1 LFRSGIDVTRAAGD
15 NRRMIRFQNLA
26 LRRGAKLLVSD
37 ATLQIAAGEHV
48 GLVGD
53 NGSGKSSL
61 VSLLL
66 GELLPDAGDVFIPAH
81 WRIAHVAQH
90 APHSARA
97 ATEFVIDGD
106 RELRQLEADLE
117 KAEHA
122 HDGHAAG
129 ELHARL
135 ADHDAYTARSRAES
149 LLLGLGFKPGQ
160 LDNPVSSFSGGWKMR
175 LALAQTLMS
184 PSDLMLLDEPT
195 NHLDLDAIV
204 WLEDWLARYP
214 GTLVI
219 ISHDRDFLDSAIN
232 VTLHLDEGRL
242 KRYGGNYSTFEK
254 ERAIQ
259 LAVQQ
264 SAFVKQQARIAH
276 LESFIARFKAKA
288 SKARQAQSRVKALE
302 RMTLVAPAHASSPV
316 QFEFADAGQSPNP
329 MIHMDHVACGYP
341 ATGDDGHPGTGT
353 PTVILR
359 SVSLTLIPGQR
370 IGVLGANGQGKT
382 TLVRTLAGE
391 LAPLGGDLTLGR
403 NLAIGYFAQHEIE
416 RLRPDDTPL
425 GHLTRLAREI
435 NSRAKEGELRAFLGR
450 FDFGGDMAVSKIAPF
465 SGGEKAR
472 LALAMIVFRRP
483 NLLLLDEPTNHL
495 DLEMRESLTMALAQF
510 DGTLI
515 LVSHDRHLLRST
527 ADEFILVADGQVEPF
542 NGDLDDYRQWLEQR
556 TRAAARNPGSSSG
569 SARGAGRDK
578 PAARDAIAAASVA
591 PAQAAAVVPTP
602 ARAGAA
608 PKAGPGRTS
617 GEQRHRGPGGAAQ
630 RKPIEREIAKLE
642 QEIERLTAEKGRV
655 EALLGDAGLYLPA
668 RQAELSTALQRSAE
682 ITERLEAAEADWM
695 ARQDALGQL
704 QQTPS

>member
-1 LFRSGIDVTRAAGD
+1 
-15 NRRMIRFQNLA
+15 
-26 LRRGAKLLVSD
+26 
-37 ATLQIAAGEHV
+37 
-48 GLVGD
+48 
-53 NGSGKSSL
+53 
-61 VSLLL
+61 
-66 GELLPDAGDVFIPAH
+66 
-81 WRIAHVAQH
+81 
-90 APHSARA
+90 
-97 ATEFVIDGD
+97 
-106 RELRQLEADLE
+106 
-117 KAEHA
+117 
-122 HDGHAAG
+122 
-129 ELHARL
+129 
-135 ADHDAYTARSRAES
+135 
-149 LLLGLGFKPGQ
+149 
-160 LDNPVSSFSGGWKMR
+160 MR

-204 WLEDWLARYP
+204 WLEEWLERYP

-232 VTLHLDEGRL
+232 VTLHLDSGTL

-264 SAFVKQQARIAH
+264 SAFVKQQAHIAH

-316 QFEFADAGQSPNP
+316 QFEFYDAGQSPNP

-341 ATGDDGHPGTGT
+341 AGGSDASLRPGPGTGK
-353 PTVILR
+353 PTVILGN
-359 SVSLTLIPGQR
+359 VSLTLIPGQR

-416 RLRPDDTPL
+416 RLRPDDTPI
-425 GHLTRLAREI
+425 GHITRLAREI

-527 ADEFILVADGQVEPF
+527 ADEFILVADGKVEPF

-556 TRAAARNPGSSSG
+556 TRAAARQAAKGT
-569 SARGAGRDK
+569 AQ
-578 PAARDAIAAASVA
+578 PAPKVAMPVAAA
-591 PAQAAAVVPTP
+591 PAEI
-602 ARAGAA
+602 
-608 PKAGPGRTS
+608 PKPRPVKSDEAQPKGG
-617 GEQRHRGPGGAAQ
+617 QRQKSDATGQ

-642 QEIERLTAEKGRV
+642 QEIERLTTEKARLD
-655 EALLGDAGLYLPA
+655 AQLGDPDLYLPPRA
-668 RQAELSTALQRSAE
+668 AELSAALSRSAE
-682 ITERLEAAEADWM
+682 VGARLEAAETDWM
-695 ARQDALGQL
+695 ARQETLARMAQA
-704 QQTPS
+704 

>member
-1 LFRSGIDVTRAAGD
+1 
-15 NRRMIRFQNLA
+15 MIRFQNLA

-37 ATLQIAAGEHV
+37 ATVQIAPGEHV

-90 APHSARA
+90 APHSERG

-117 KAEHA
+117 KAEAA

-129 ELHARL
+129 ELHAKL

-149 LLLGLGFKPGQ
+149 LLLGLGFKPAQ

-204 WLEDWLARYP
+204 WLEEWLARYP

-232 VTLHLDEGRL
+232 VTLHLDGGTL

-264 SAFVKQQARIAH
+264 SAFIKQQAHIAH

-316 QFEFADAGQSPNP
+316 QFEFYDAGQSPNP

-341 ATGDDGHPGTGT
+341 AGGSDASLRPGPGTGR
-353 PTVILR
+353 PTVILG

-391 LAPLGGDLTLGR
+391 LAPLGGELTLGR

-416 RLRPDDTPL
+416 RLRPDDTPI
-425 GHLTRLAREI
+425 GHITRLAREI
-435 NSRAKEGELRAFLGR
+435 NSRAK
-450 FDFGGDMAVSKIAPF
+450 
-465 SGGEKAR
+465 
-472 LALAMIVFRRP
+472 
-483 NLLLLDEPTNHL
+483 
-495 DLEMRESLTMALAQF
+495 
-510 DGTLI
+510 
-515 LVSHDRHLLRST
+515 
-527 ADEFILVADGQVEPF
+527 
-542 NGDLDDYRQWLEQR
+542 
-556 TRAAARNPGSSSG
+556 PGLWYP
-569 SARGAGRDK
+569 
-578 PAARDAIAAASVA
+578 PAANTR
-591 PAQAAAVVPTP
+591 
-602 ARAGAA
+602 
-608 PKAGPGRTS
+608 
-617 GEQRHRGPGGAAQ
+617 
-630 RKPIEREIAKLE
+630 AKLE
-642 QEIERLTAEKGRV
+642 QVYGYVYTFLAGARKLAGFTPITKRSKVVKGETVVTHSPHSSRF
-655 EALLGDAGLYLPA
+655 LLMFVA
-668 RQAELSTALQRSAE
+668 
-682 ITERLEAAEADWM
+682 I
-695 ARQDALGQL
+695 
-704 QQTPS
+704 

>member
-1 LFRSGIDVTRAAGD
+1 
-15 NRRMIRFQNLA
+15 M
-26 LRRGAKLLVSD
+26 
-37 ATLQIAAGEHV
+37 
-48 GLVGD
+48 
-53 NGSGKSSL
+53 
-61 VSLLL
+61 
-66 GELLPDAGDVFIPAH
+66 
-81 WRIAHVAQH
+81 AQH
-90 APHSARA
+90 APHSERG

-117 KAEHA
+117 KAEAA

-129 ELHARL
+129 ELHAKL

-149 LLLGLGFKPGQ
+149 LLLGLGFKPAQ

-204 WLEDWLARYP
+204 WLEEWLARYP

-219 ISHDRDFLDSAIN
+219 ISHDRDFLDSAIG
-232 VTLHLDEGRL
+232 VTLHLDEGKL

-264 SAFVKQQARIAH
+264 SAFVKQQAHIAH

-341 ATGDDGHPGTGT
+341 AGGSDASPRPGTGK
-353 PTVILR
+353 PTVILG

-416 RLRPDDTPL
+416 RLRPDDTPI
-425 GHLTRLAREI
+425 GHITRLAREI

-450 FDFGGDMAVSKIAPF
+450 FDFSGDMAVSKIAPF

-527 ADEFILVADGQVEPF
+527 ADEFILVADGKVEPF

-556 TRAAARNPGSSSG
+556 TRAAARQ
-569 SARGAGRDK
+569 
-578 PAARDAIAAASVA
+578 AAKAQPQAQTVKAADA
-591 PAQAAAVVPTP
+591 PAQPAAAKVTASKAEAAKAHDGKP
-602 ARAGAA
+602 AG
-608 PKAGPGRTS
+608 G
-617 GEQRHRGPGGAAQ
+617 QRQKQDGGGQ

-642 QEIERLTAEKGRV
+642 QEIERLTAEKGRL
-655 EALLGDAGLYLPA
+655 ETLLGDPDLYLPP
-668 RQAELSTALQRSAE
+668 RQAELAAALARSGDIA
-682 ITERLEAAEADWM
+682 TRLEAAEADWM
-695 ARQDALGQL
+695 ARQEMLAGLAQL
-704 QQTPS
+704 

>member
-1 LFRSGIDVTRAAGD
+1 
-15 NRRMIRFQNLA
+15 MIRFQNLA

-37 ATLQIAAGEHV
+37 ATVQIAPGEHV

-90 APHSARA
+90 APHSERG

-106 RELRQLEADLE
+106 RELRQFEADLE
-117 KAEHA
+117 KAEAA

-129 ELHARL
+129 ELHAKL

-149 LLLGLGFKPGQ
+149 LLLGLGFKPAQ

-204 WLEDWLARYP
+204 WLEEWLARYP

-219 ISHDRDFLDSAIN
+219 ISHDRDFLDSAIG
-232 VTLHLDEGRL
+232 VTLHLDEGKL

-264 SAFVKQQARIAH
+264 SAFVKQQAHIAH

-316 QFEFADAGQSPNP
+316 QFEFYDAGQSPNP

-341 ATGDDGHPGTGT
+341 AGGSDASPRSGTGK
-353 PTVILR
+353 PTVILG
-359 SVSLTLIPGQR
+359 SVNLTLIPGQR

-416 RLRPDDTPL
+416 RLRPDDTPI
-425 GHLTRLAREI
+425 GHITRLAREI

-450 FDFGGDMAVSKIAPF
+450 FDFSGDMAVSKIAPF

-527 ADEFILVADGQVEPF
+527 ADEFILVADGKVEPF

-556 TRAAARNPGSSSG
+556 TRAAARQAAKAQPLAQVVKAADKRLQPAATSVTASKAEA
-569 SARGAGRDK
+569 ARPQDGK
-578 PAARDAIAAASVA
+578 PA
-591 PAQAAAVVPTP
+591 
-602 ARAGAA
+602 G
-608 PKAGPGRTS
+608 G
-617 GEQRHRGPGGAAQ
+617 QRQKQDGGGH

-642 QEIERLTAEKGRV
+642 QEIERLTTEKARL
-655 EALLGDAGLYLPA
+655 ETLLGDPDLYLPP
-668 RQAELSTALQRSAE
+668 RQAELAAALARSGD
-682 ITERLEAAEADWM
+682 IGTRLEAAEADWM
-695 ARQDALGQL
+695 ARQEMLAGLAQL
-704 QQTPS
+704 

>member
-1 LFRSGIDVTRAAGD
+1 
-15 NRRMIRFQNLA
+15 MIRFQNLA

-37 ATLQIAAGEHV
+37 ATVQIAPGEHV

-81 WRIAHVAQH
+81 WRVAHVAQH
-90 APHSARA
+90 APHSERG

-106 RELRQLEADLE
+106 RELRLLEADLE
-117 KAEHA
+117 KAEAA

-129 ELHARL
+129 ELHAKL

-149 LLLGLGFKPGQ
+149 LLLGLGFKPAQ

-204 WLEDWLARYP
+204 WLEEWLARYP

-219 ISHDRDFLDSAIN
+219 ISHDRDFLDSAIG
-232 VTLHLDEGRL
+232 VTLHLDEGKL

-264 SAFVKQQARIAH
+264 SAFVKQQAHIAH

-341 ATGDDGHPGTGT
+341 AGGSDASPRPGTGK
-353 PTVILR
+353 PTVILGN
-359 SVSLTLIPGQR
+359 VSLTLIPGQR

-416 RLRPDDTPL
+416 RLRPDDTPI
-425 GHLTRLAREI
+425 GHITRLAREI

-450 FDFGGDMAVSKIAPF
+450 FDFSGDMAVSKIAPF

-527 ADEFILVADGQVEPF
+527 ADEFILVADGKVEPF

-556 TRAAARNPGSSSG
+556 TRAAARQ
-569 SARGAGRDK
+569 
-578 PAARDAIAAASVA
+578 AAKAQPQAQTVKAADA
-591 PAQAAAVVPTP
+591 PAQPAATKVTASKAETAKAHDGKP
-602 ARAGAA
+602 AG
-608 PKAGPGRTS
+608 G
-617 GEQRHRGPGGAAQ
+617 HRQKQDGGGQ

-642 QEIERLTAEKGRV
+642 QEIERLTAEKGRL
-655 EALLGDAGLYLPA
+655 ETLLGDPDLYLPP
-668 RQAELSTALQRSAE
+668 RQAERAAALARSGD
-682 ITERLEAAEADWM
+682 IGTRLEAAEADWM
-695 ARQDALGQL
+695 ARQEMLAGLAQL
-704 QQTPS
+704 

>member
-1 LFRSGIDVTRAAGD
+1 
-15 NRRMIRFQNLA
+15 MIRFQNLA

-37 ATLQIAAGEHV
+37 ATVQIAPGEHV

-81 WRIAHVAQH
+81 WRVAHVAQH
-90 APHSARA
+90 APHSERG

-106 RELRQLEADLE
+106 RELRLLEADLE
-117 KAEHA
+117 KAEAA

-129 ELHARL
+129 ELHAKL

-149 LLLGLGFKPGQ
+149 LLLGLGFKPAQ

-204 WLEDWLARYP
+204 WLEEWLARYP

-219 ISHDRDFLDSAIN
+219 ISHDRDFLDSAIG
-232 VTLHLDEGRL
+232 VTLHLDEGKL

-264 SAFVKQQARIAH
+264 SAFVKQQAHIAH

-341 ATGDDGHPGTGT
+341 AGGSDASPRPGTGK
-353 PTVILR
+353 PTVILGN
-359 SVSLTLIPGQR
+359 VSLTLIPGQR

-416 RLRPDDTPL
+416 RLRPDDTPI
-425 GHLTRLAREI
+425 GHITRLARDI

-450 FDFGGDMAVSKIAPF
+450 FDFSGDMAVSKIAPF

-527 ADEFILVADGQVEPF
+527 ADEFILVADGKVEPF

-556 TRAAARNPGSSSG
+556 TRAAARQ
-569 SARGAGRDK
+569 
-578 PAARDAIAAASVA
+578 AAKAQPQAQTVKAADA
-591 PAQAAAVVPTP
+591 PAQPAATKVTASKAETAKAHDGKP
-602 ARAGAA
+602 AG
-608 PKAGPGRTS
+608 G
-617 GEQRHRGPGGAAQ
+617 HRQKQDGGGQ

-642 QEIERLTAEKGRV
+642 QEIERLTAEKGRL
-655 EALLGDAGLYLPA
+655 ETLLGDPDLYLPP
-668 RQAELSTALQRSAE
+668 RQAELAAALARSGDIA
-682 ITERLEAAEADWM
+682 TRLEAAEADWM
-695 ARQDALGQL
+695 ARQEMLAGLAQL
-704 QQTPS
+704 

>member
-1 LFRSGIDVTRAAGD
+1 
-15 NRRMIRFQNLA
+15 MIRFQNLA

-37 ATLQIAAGEHV
+37 ATVQIAPGEHV

-81 WRIAHVAQH
+81 WRVAHVAQH
-90 APHSARA
+90 APHSERG

-117 KAEHA
+117 KAEAA

-129 ELHARL
+129 ELHAKL

-149 LLLGLGFKPGQ
+149 LLLGLGFKPAQ

-204 WLEDWLARYP
+204 WLEEWLARYP

-219 ISHDRDFLDSAIN
+219 ISHDRDFLDSAIG
-232 VTLHLDEGRL
+232 VTLHLDEGKL

-264 SAFVKQQARIAH
+264 SAFVKQQAHIAH

-341 ATGDDGHPGTGT
+341 AGGSDASPRPGTGK
-353 PTVILR
+353 PTVILG

-416 RLRPDDTPL
+416 RLRPDDTPI
-425 GHLTRLAREI
+425 GHITRLAREI

-450 FDFGGDMAVSKIAPF
+450 FDFSGDMAVSKIAPF

-527 ADEFILVADGQVEPF
+527 ADEFILVADGKVEPF

-556 TRAAARNPGSSSG
+556 TRAAARQ
-569 SARGAGRDK
+569 
-578 PAARDAIAAASVA
+578 AAKAQPQAQTVKAADA
-591 PAQAAAVVPTP
+591 PAQPAAAKVTASKAEAAKAHDGKP
-602 ARAGAA
+602 AG
-608 PKAGPGRTS
+608 G
-617 GEQRHRGPGGAAQ
+617 QRQKQDGGGQ

-642 QEIERLTAEKGRV
+642 QEIERLTAEKGRL
-655 EALLGDAGLYLPA
+655 ETLLGDPDLYLPP
-668 RQAELSTALQRSAE
+668 RQAELAAALARSGDIA
-682 ITERLEAAEADWM
+682 TRLEAAEADWM
-695 ARQDALGQL
+695 ARQEMLAGLAQL
-704 QQTPS
+704 

>member
-1 LFRSGIDVTRAAGD
+1 MLSRSSVDVTRAAGD
-15 NRRMIRFQNLA
+15 NRGMIRFQNLA

-37 ATLQIAAGEHV
+37 ATVQIAPGEHV

-61 VSLLL
+61 VALLL
-66 GELLPDAGDVFIPAH
+66 GELLPDAGDVFIPSQ

-90 APHSARA
+90 APHSERA

-117 KAEHA
+117 KAEEA

-219 ISHDRDFLDSAIN
+219 ISHDRDFLDSAIG
-232 VTLHLDEGRL
+232 VTLHLDEGKL

-264 SAFVKQQARIAH
+264 SAFVKQQAHIAH

-341 ATGDDGHPGTGT
+341 AGGSDGRPGTGK
-353 PTVILR
+353 PTIILD

-416 RLRPDDTPL
+416 RLRPDDTPI
-425 GHLTRLAREI
+425 GHITRLARDI

-450 FDFGGDMAVSKIAPF
+450 FDFSGDMAVSKIAPF

-527 ADEFILVADGQVEPF
+527 ADEFILVADGKVDPF

-556 TRAAARNPGSSSG
+556 TRAAARSQASG
-569 SARGAGRDK
+569 GGATSGAARSATRGAATA
-578 PAARDAIAAASVA
+578 PVA
-591 PAQAAAVVPTP
+591 PAPAASAAAPAAARTP
-602 ARAGAA
+602 ARGPDADTSPSGQRQKAAG
-608 PKAGPGRTS
+608 GM
-617 GEQRHRGPGGAAQ
+617 Q
-630 RKPIEREIAKLE
+630 RKPIEREIVRLE
-642 QEIERLTAEKGRV
+642 QEIERLTAEKARLDA
-655 EALLGDAGLYLPA
+655 ALADASIYLPP
-668 RQAELSTALQRSAE
+668 RQADLATALQRSAE
-682 ITERLEAAEADWM
+682 VGQGLEAAETDWM
-695 ARQDALGQL
+695 TRQEALAQLGQA
-704 QQTPS
+704 

>member
-1 LFRSGIDVTRAAGD
+1 VSSDIDVTCEPGD
-15 NRRMIRFQNLA
+15 NRGMIRLQNLA

-37 ATLQIAAGEHV
+37 VTVQIAPGEHV

-66 GELLPDAGDVFIPAH
+66 GELLPDSGDVFIPAQ

-90 APHSARA
+90 APHTPRE

-106 RELRQLEADLE
+106 RELRRLETELAR
-117 KAEHA
+117 AEEA

-129 ELHARL
+129 ELHALL

-149 LLLGLGFKPGQ
+149 LLLGLGFKPDQ

-232 VTLHLDEGRL
+232 VTLHLDAGKL
-242 KRYGGNYSTFEK
+242 KRYGGNYSTFER

-264 SAFVKQQARIAH
+264 SAFTKQQAHIAH

-341 ATGDDGHPGTGT
+341 APDDGGKPKI
-353 PTVILR
+353 IL
-359 SVSLTLIPGQR
+359 SNVSLTLIPGQR

-391 LAPLGGDLTLGR
+391 LKALGGELILGR

-425 GHLTRLAREI
+425 GHLIRLARDI
-435 NSRAKEGELRAFLGR
+435 GSRAKEGELRAFLGR
-450 FDFGGDMAVSKIAPF
+450 FDFSGDMAVSKIAPF

-472 LALAMIVFRRP
+472 LALAMIVFRKP

-527 ADEFILVADGQVEPF
+527 ADEFLLVADGKVDSF

-556 TRAAARNPGSSSG
+556 TRAARQAGAGGAKNAAATKASASPVEPAPAAPAVGTDIPSGAAREAGKPGPTKPTESRQAARASQGAAATTGRQKGGSSPS
-569 SARGAGRDK
+569 
-578 PAARDAIAAASVA
+578 
-591 PAQAAAVVPTP
+591 
-602 ARAGAA
+602 
-608 PKAGPGRTS
+608 
-617 GEQRHRGPGGAAQ
+617 Q
-630 RKPIEREIAKLE
+630 RKPIEREITRLE
-642 QEIERLTAEKGRV
+642 QEIERLTAEKS
-655 EALLGDAGLYLPA
+655 ALETVLGDAGLYLPA
-668 RQAELSTALQRSAE
+668 RQAELSTTLERSAQVGK
-682 ITERLEAAEADWM
+682 RLEAAEADWVS
-695 ARQDALGQL
+695 RQEALAQFE
-704 QQTPS
+704 

>member
-1 LFRSGIDVTRAAGD
+1 
-15 NRRMIRFQNLA
+15 MIRFQNLA

-37 ATLQIAAGEHV
+37 ATVQIAPGEHV

-81 WRIAHVAQH
+81 WRVAHVAQH
-90 APHSARA
+90 APHSERG

-117 KAEHA
+117 KAEAA

-129 ELHARL
+129 ELHAKL

-149 LLLGLGFKPGQ
+149 LLLGLGFKPAQ

-204 WLEDWLARYP
+204 WLEEWLARYP

-219 ISHDRDFLDSAIN
+219 ISHDRDFLDSAIG
-232 VTLHLDEGRL
+232 VTLHLDEGKL

-264 SAFVKQQARIAH
+264 SAFVKQQAHIAH

-341 ATGDDGHPGTGT
+341 AGGSDASPRPGTGK
-353 PTVILR
+353 PTVILG

-416 RLRPDDTPL
+416 RLRPDDTPI
-425 GHLTRLAREI
+425 GHITRLAREI

-450 FDFGGDMAVSKIAPF
+450 FDFSGDMAVSKIAPF

-527 ADEFILVADGQVEPF
+527 ADEFILVADGKVEPF

-556 TRAAARNPGSSSG
+556 TRAAARQ
-569 SARGAGRDK
+569 
-578 PAARDAIAAASVA
+578 AAKAQPQAQTVKAADA
-591 PAQAAAVVPTP
+591 PAQPAAAKVTASKAEAAKAHDGKP
-602 ARAGAA
+602 AG
-608 PKAGPGRTS
+608 G
-617 GEQRHRGPGGAAQ
+617 QRQKQDGGGQ

-642 QEIERLTAEKGRV
+642 QEIERLTAEKGRL
-655 EALLGDAGLYLPA
+655 ETLLGDPDLYLPP
-668 RQAELSTALQRSAE
+668 RQAELAAALARSGD
-682 ITERLEAAEADWM
+682 IGTRLEAAEADWM
-695 ARQDALGQL
+695 ARQEMLAGLAQL
-704 QQTPS
+704 

>member
-1 LFRSGIDVTRAAGD
+1 
-15 NRRMIRFQNLA
+15 MIRFQNLA

-37 ATLQIAAGEHV
+37 ATVQIAPGEHV

-90 APHSARA
+90 APHSERG

-117 KAEHA
+117 KAEAA

-129 ELHARL
+129 ELHAKL

-149 LLLGLGFKPGQ
+149 LLLGLGFKPAQ

-204 WLEDWLARYP
+204 WLEEWLARYP

-219 ISHDRDFLDSAIN
+219 ISHDRDFLDSAIG
-232 VTLHLDEGRL
+232 VTLHLDEGKL

-264 SAFVKQQARIAH
+264 SAFIKQQAHIAH

-341 ATGDDGHPGTGT
+341 AGGSDVSLRPGPGTGT
-353 PTVILR
+353 GKPTVILG

-416 RLRPDDTPL
+416 RLRPDDTPI
-425 GHLTRLAREI
+425 GHITRLAREI

-450 FDFGGDMAVSKIAPF
+450 FDFSGDMAVSKIAPF

-527 ADEFILVADGQVEPF
+527 ADEFILVADGKVEPF

-556 TRAAARNPGSSSG
+556 TRAAARQAAKAQPQAQG
-569 SARGAGRDK
+569 ARV
-578 PAARDAIAAASVA
+578 PAAPAEAATPKVAASKA
-591 PAQAAAVVPTP
+591 EAAKPHD
-602 ARAGAA
+602 
-608 PKAGPGRTS
+608 GRST
-617 GEQRHRGPGGAAQ
+617 GGQ

-642 QEIERLTAEKGRV
+642 QEIERLTAEKARL
-655 EALLGDAGLYLPA
+655 EALLGDPDLYLPP
-668 RQAELSTALQRSAE
+668 RQAELAAALARSGD
-682 ITERLEAAEADWM
+682 IGKRLDMAEADWM
-695 ARQDALGQL
+695 ARQETLARMAAL
-704 QQTPS
+704 

>member
-1 LFRSGIDVTRAAGD
+1 MTTNASGFIPRPTARKAD
-15 NRRMIRFQNLA
+15 
-26 LRRGAKLLVSD
+26 SY
-37 ATLQIAAGEHV
+37 
-48 GLVGD
+48 
-53 NGSGKSSL
+53 SL
-61 VSLLL
+61 V
-66 GELLPDAGDVFIPAH
+66 A
-81 WRIAHVAQH
+81 
-90 APHSARA
+90 
-97 ATEFVIDGD
+97 
-106 RELRQLEADLE
+106 
-117 KAEHA
+117 
-122 HDGHAAG
+122 
-129 ELHARL
+129 
-135 ADHDAYTARSRAES
+135 
-149 LLLGLGFKPGQ
+149 
-160 LDNPVSSFSGGWKMR
+160 
-175 LALAQTLMS
+175 TLMS

-204 WLEDWLARYP
+204 WLEEWLARYP

-219 ISHDRDFLDSAIN
+219 ISHDRDFLDSAIG
-232 VTLHLDEGRL
+232 VTLHLDEGKL

-264 SAFVKQQARIAH
+264 SAFVKQQAHIAH

-341 ATGDDGHPGTGT
+341 AGGSDASPRPGTGK
-353 PTVILR
+353 PTVILG

-416 RLRPDDTPL
+416 RLRPDDTPI
-425 GHLTRLAREI
+425 GHITRLAREI

-450 FDFGGDMAVSKIAPF
+450 FDFSGDMAVSKIAPF

-527 ADEFILVADGQVEPF
+527 ADEFILVADGKVEPF

-556 TRAAARNPGSSSG
+556 TRAAARQ
-569 SARGAGRDK
+569 
-578 PAARDAIAAASVA
+578 AAKAQPQAQTVKAADA
-591 PAQAAAVVPTP
+591 PAQPAAAKVTASKAETAKVHDGKP
-602 ARAGAA
+602 AG
-608 PKAGPGRTS
+608 G
-617 GEQRHRGPGGAAQ
+617 QRQKQDGGGQ

-642 QEIERLTAEKGRV
+642 QEIERLTAEKGRL
-655 EALLGDAGLYLPA
+655 ETLLGDPDLYLPP
-668 RQAELSTALQRSAE
+668 RQAELAAALARSGDIA
-682 ITERLEAAEADWM
+682 TRLEAAEADWM
-695 ARQDALGQL
+695 ARQEMLAGLAQL
-704 QQTPS
+704 

>member
-1 LFRSGIDVTRAAGD
+1 
-15 NRRMIRFQNLA
+15 MIRFQNLA

-37 ATLQIAAGEHV
+37 ATVQIAPGEHV

-81 WRIAHVAQH
+81 WRVAHVAQH
-90 APHSARA
+90 APHSERG

-117 KAEHA
+117 KAEAA

-129 ELHARL
+129 ELHAKL

-149 LLLGLGFKPGQ
+149 LLLGLGFKPAQ

-204 WLEDWLARYP
+204 WLEEWLARYP

-219 ISHDRDFLDSAIN
+219 ISHDRDFLDSAIG
-232 VTLHLDEGRL
+232 VTLHLDEGKL

-264 SAFVKQQARIAH
+264 SAFVKQQAHIAH

-316 QFEFADAGQSPNP
+316 QFEFYDAGQSPNP

-341 ATGDDGHPGTGT
+341 AGGSDASPRPGTGT
-353 PTVILR
+353 GKPTVILG
-359 SVSLTLIPGQR
+359 SVNLTLIPGQR

-416 RLRPDDTPL
+416 RLRPDDTPI
-425 GHLTRLAREI
+425 GHITRLAREI

-450 FDFGGDMAVSKIAPF
+450 FDFSGDMAVSKIAPF

-527 ADEFILVADGQVEPF
+527 ADEFILVADGKVEPF

-556 TRAAARNPGSSSG
+556 TRAAARQ
-569 SARGAGRDK
+569 
-578 PAARDAIAAASVA
+578 AAKAQPQAQTVKAADA
-591 PAQAAAVVPTP
+591 PAQPAAAKVTASKAEAARPQDGKP
-602 ARAGAA
+602 AG
-608 PKAGPGRTS
+608 G
-617 GEQRHRGPGGAAQ
+617 QRQKQDGGGQ

-642 QEIERLTAEKGRV
+642 QEIERLTTEKGRL
-655 EALLGDAGLYLPA
+655 ETLLGDPDLYLPP
-668 RQAELSTALQRSAE
+668 RQAELAAALARSGD
-682 ITERLEAAEADWM
+682 IGTRLEAAEADWM
-695 ARQDALGQL
+695 ARQEMLAGLAQL
-704 QQTPS
+704 

>member
-1 LFRSGIDVTRAAGD
+1 
-15 NRRMIRFQNLA
+15 M
-26 LRRGAKLLVSD
+26 
-37 ATLQIAAGEHV
+37 
-48 GLVGD
+48 
-53 NGSGKSSL
+53 
-61 VSLLL
+61 
-66 GELLPDAGDVFIPAH
+66 LPDAGDVFIPAH
-81 WRIAHVAQH
+81 WRVAHVAQH
-90 APHSARA
+90 APHSERG

-117 KAEHA
+117 KAEAA

-129 ELHARL
+129 ELHAKL

-149 LLLGLGFKPGQ
+149 LLLGLGFKPAQ

-204 WLEDWLARYP
+204 WLEEWLARYP

-219 ISHDRDFLDSAIN
+219 ISHDRDFLDSAIG
-232 VTLHLDEGRL
+232 VTLHLDEGKL

-264 SAFVKQQARIAH
+264 SAFVKQQAHIAH

-341 ATGDDGHPGTGT
+341 AGGSDASPRPGTGK
-353 PTVILR
+353 PTVILG

-416 RLRPDDTPL
+416 RLRPDDTPI
-425 GHLTRLAREI
+425 GHITRLAREI

-450 FDFGGDMAVSKIAPF
+450 FDFSGDMAVSKIAPF

-527 ADEFILVADGQVEPF
+527 ADEFILVADGKVEPF

-556 TRAAARNPGSSSG
+556 TRAAARQ
-569 SARGAGRDK
+569 
-578 PAARDAIAAASVA
+578 AAKAQPQAQTVKAADA
-591 PAQAAAVVPTP
+591 PAQPAAAKVTASKAEAAKAHDGKP
-602 ARAGAA
+602 AG
-608 PKAGPGRTS
+608 G
-617 GEQRHRGPGGAAQ
+617 QRQKQDGGGQ

-642 QEIERLTAEKGRV
+642 QEIERLTAEKGRL
-655 EALLGDAGLYLPA
+655 ETLLGDPDLYLPP
-668 RQAELSTALQRSAE
+668 RQAELAAALARSGDIA
-682 ITERLEAAEADWM
+682 TRLEAAEADWM
-695 ARQDALGQL
+695 ARQEMLAGLAQL
-704 QQTPS
+704 

>member
-1 LFRSGIDVTRAAGD
+1 
-15 NRRMIRFQNLA
+15 MIRFQNLA

-37 ATLQIAAGEHV
+37 ATVQIAPGEHV

-90 APHSARA
+90 APHSERG

-117 KAEHA
+117 KAEAA

-129 ELHARL
+129 ELHAKL

-149 LLLGLGFKPGQ
+149 LLLGLGFKPAQ

-204 WLEDWLARYP
+204 WLEEWLARYP

-232 VTLHLDEGRL
+232 VTLHLDGGTL

-264 SAFVKQQARIAH
+264 SAFIKQQAHIAH

-316 QFEFADAGQSPNP
+316 QFEFYDAGQSPNP

-341 ATGDDGHPGTGT
+341 AGGSDASLRPGPGTGR
-353 PTVILR
+353 PTVILG

-391 LAPLGGDLTLGR
+391 LAPLGGELTLGR

-416 RLRPDDTPL
+416 RLRPDDTPI
-425 GHLTRLAREI
+425 GHITRLAREI

-527 ADEFILVADGQVEPF
+527 ADEFILVADGKVEPF

-556 TRAAARNPGSSSG
+556 TRAAARQAAKAQPQ
-569 SARGAGRDK
+569 AQGASV
-578 PAARDAIAAASVA
+578 PAAPPEA
-591 PAQAAAVVPTP
+591 AAAV
-602 ARAGAA
+602 
-608 PKAGPGRTS
+608 PKAAAAKATAAKTHDGRST
-617 GEQRHRGPGGAAQ
+617 GGQ

-642 QEIERLTAEKGRV
+642 QEIERLTTEKARLD
-655 EALLGDAGLYLPA
+655 ALLGDPDLYLPP
-668 RQAELSTALQRSAE
+668 RQAELAAALARSGD
-682 ITERLEAAEADWM
+682 IGKRLDLAEADWM
-695 ARQDALGQL
+695 ARQETLARMAAL
-704 QQTPS
+704 

>member
-1 LFRSGIDVTRAAGD
+1 
-15 NRRMIRFQNLA
+15 MIRFQNLA

-37 ATLQIAAGEHV
+37 ATVQIAPGEHV

-81 WRIAHVAQH
+81 WRVAHVAQH
-90 APHSARA
+90 APHSERG

-117 KAEHA
+117 KAEAA

-129 ELHARL
+129 ELHAKL

-149 LLLGLGFKPGQ
+149 LLLGLGFKPAQ

-184 PSDLMLLDEPT
+184 PSDVMLLDEPT
-195 NHLDLDAIV
+195 HHLDLDAIV
-204 WLEDWLARYP
+204 WLEEWLARYP

-219 ISHDRDFLDSAIN
+219 ISHDRDFLDSAIG
-232 VTLHLDEGRL
+232 VTLHLDEGKL

-264 SAFVKQQARIAH
+264 SAFVKQQAHIAH

-341 ATGDDGHPGTGT
+341 AGGSDASPRPGTGK
-353 PTVILR
+353 PTVILG

-416 RLRPDDTPL
+416 RLRPDDTPI
-425 GHLTRLAREI
+425 GHITRLAREI

-450 FDFGGDMAVSKIAPF
+450 FDFSGDMAVSKIAPF

-527 ADEFILVADGQVEPF
+527 ADEFILVADGKVEPF

-556 TRAAARNPGSSSG
+556 TRAAARQ
-569 SARGAGRDK
+569 
-578 PAARDAIAAASVA
+578 AAKAQPQAQTVKAADA
-591 PAQAAAVVPTP
+591 PAQPAAAKVTASKAEAAKAHDGKP
-602 ARAGAA
+602 AG
-608 PKAGPGRTS
+608 G
-617 GEQRHRGPGGAAQ
+617 QRQKQDGGGQ

-642 QEIERLTAEKGRV
+642 QEIERLTAEKGRL
-655 EALLGDAGLYLPA
+655 ETLLGDPDLYLPP
-668 RQAELSTALQRSAE
+668 RQAELAAALARSGDIA
-682 ITERLEAAEADWM
+682 TRLEAAEADWM
-695 ARQDALGQL
+695 ARQEMLAGLAQL
-704 QQTPS
+704 

>member
-1 LFRSGIDVTRAAGD
+1 
-15 NRRMIRFQNLA
+15 MIRFQNLA

-37 ATLQIAAGEHV
+37 ATVQIAPGEHV

-90 APHSARA
+90 APHSERG

-117 KAEHA
+117 KAEAA

-129 ELHARL
+129 ELHAKL

-149 LLLGLGFKPGQ
+149 LLLGLGFKPAQ

-204 WLEDWLARYP
+204 WLEEWLARYP

-232 VTLHLDEGRL
+232 VTLHLDGGTL

-264 SAFVKQQARIAH
+264 SAFIKQQAHIAH

-316 QFEFADAGQSPNP
+316 QFEFYDAGQSPNP

-341 ATGDDGHPGTGT
+341 AGGSDASLRPGPGTGR
-353 PTVILR
+353 PTVILG

-391 LAPLGGDLTLGR
+391 LAPLGGELTLGR

-416 RLRPDDTPL
+416 RLRPDDTPI
-425 GHLTRLAREI
+425 GHITRLAREI

-527 ADEFILVADGQVEPF
+527 ADEFILVADGKVEPF

-556 TRAAARNPGSSSG
+556 TRAAARQAAKAQPQ
-569 SARGAGRDK
+569 AQGASV
-578 PAARDAIAAASVA
+578 PAAPPEAAA
-591 PAQAAAVVPTP
+591 
-602 ARAGAA
+602 AA
-608 PKAGPGRTS
+608 PKAAAAKATAAKTHDGRST
-617 GEQRHRGPGGAAQ
+617 GGQ

-642 QEIERLTAEKGRV
+642 QEIERLTTEKARLD
-655 EALLGDAGLYLPA
+655 ALLGDPDLYLPP
-668 RQAELSTALQRSAE
+668 RQAELAAALARSGD
-682 ITERLEAAEADWM
+682 IGKRLDLAEADWM
-695 ARQDALGQL
+695 ARQETLARMAAL
-704 QQTPS
+704 

>member
-1 LFRSGIDVTRAAGD
+1 
-15 NRRMIRFQNLA
+15 MIRFQNLA

-37 ATLQIAAGEHV
+37 ATVQIAPGEHV

-90 APHSARA
+90 APHSERG

-117 KAEHA
+117 KAEAA

-129 ELHARL
+129 ELHAKL

-149 LLLGLGFKPGQ
+149 LLLGLGFKPAQ

-204 WLEDWLARYP
+204 WLEEWLARYP

-232 VTLHLDEGRL
+232 VTLHLDGGTL

-264 SAFVKQQARIAH
+264 SAFIKQQAHIAH

-316 QFEFADAGQSPNP
+316 QFEFYDAGQSPNP

-341 ATGDDGHPGTGT
+341 AGGSDASLRPGPGTGR
-353 PTVILR
+353 PTVILG

-391 LAPLGGDLTLGR
+391 LAPLGGELTLGR

-416 RLRPDDTPL
+416 RLRPDDTPI
-425 GHLTRLAREI
+425 GHITRLAREI

-527 ADEFILVADGQVEPF
+527 ADEFILVADGKVEPF

-556 TRAAARNPGSSSG
+556 TRAAARQAAKAQPQ
-569 SARGAGRDK
+569 AQGASV
-578 PAARDAIAAASVA
+578 PAAPPEAAA
-591 PAQAAAVVPTP
+591 AA
-602 ARAGAA
+602 AA
-608 PKAGPGRTS
+608 PKAAAAKATAAKTHDGRST
-617 GEQRHRGPGGAAQ
+617 GGQ

-642 QEIERLTAEKGRV
+642 QEIERLTTEKARLD
-655 EALLGDAGLYLPA
+655 ALLGDPDLYLPP
-668 RQAELSTALQRSAE
+668 RQAELAAALARSGD
-682 ITERLEAAEADWM
+682 IGKRLDLAEADWM
-695 ARQDALGQL
+695 ARQETLARMAAL
-704 QQTPS
+704 

>member
-1 LFRSGIDVTRAAGD
+1 
-15 NRRMIRFQNLA
+15 MIRFQNLA

-37 ATLQIAAGEHV
+37 ATVQIAPGEHV

-66 GELLPDAGDVFIPAH
+66 GELLPDAGDVFIPAQ

-90 APHSARA
+90 APHSERG

-106 RELRQLEADLE
+106 RDLRRLEADLD
-117 KAEHA
+117 KAESA

-129 ELHARL
+129 ELHAKL

-149 LLLGLGFKPGQ
+149 LLLGLGFKPRQ

-204 WLEDWLARYP
+204 WLEEWLARYP

-219 ISHDRDFLDSAIN
+219 ISHDRDFLDSAIG
-232 VTLHLDEGRL
+232 VTLHLDEGKL
-242 KRYGGNYSTFEK
+242 KRYGGNYSTFER

-259 LAVQQ
+259 LSVQQ
-264 SAFVKQQARIAH
+264 SAFVKQQAHIAH

-341 ATGDDGHPGTGT
+341 AGGGDVSLRPGPGTGK
-353 PTVILR
+353 PTIILG

-416 RLRPDDTPL
+416 RLRPDDTPI
-425 GHLTRLAREI
+425 GHLSRLAREI

-450 FDFGGDMAVSKIAPF
+450 FDFSGDMAVSKIAPF

-527 ADEFILVADGQVEPF
+527 ADEFILVADGKVEPF

-556 TRAAARNPGSSSG
+556 TRAAARQAAKATPSSERVK
-569 SARGAGRDK
+569 ATA
-578 PAARDAIAAASVA
+578 A
-591 PAQAAAVVPTP
+591 PAVAVAATTTTTTGAAEAAAAVAP
-602 ARAGAA
+602 
-608 PKAGPGRTS
+608 PKAEMAKADDGRS
-617 GEQRHRGPGGAAQ
+617 RGGQRQRSDANGQ

-642 QEIERLTAEKGRV
+642 QEIERLTAEKARLDTV
-655 EALLGDAGLYLPA
+655 LGDPDLYLPP
-668 RQAELSTALQRSAE
+668 RQAELAAALTRSGE
-682 ITERLEAAEADWM
+682 VGTRLDAAEADWM
-695 ARQDALGQL
+695 ARQESLAGIEQL
-704 QQTPS
+704 

>member
-1 LFRSGIDVTRAAGD
+1 
-15 NRRMIRFQNLA
+15 MIRFQNLA

-37 ATLQIAAGEHV
+37 MTVQIAPGEHV

-61 VSLLL
+61 ISLLL
-66 GELLPDAGDVFIPAH
+66 GELLPDSGDVFLPAH
-81 WRIAHVAQH
+81 WRVAHVAQH
-90 APHSARA
+90 APHSERE

-106 RELRQLEADLE
+106 RELRRLETELAR
-117 KAEHA
+117 AEEA

-129 ELHARL
+129 ELHALL
-135 ADHDAYTARSRAES
+135 ADHDSYTARSRAES
-149 LLLGLGFKPGQ
+149 LLLGLGFKPAQ
-160 LDNPVSSFSGGWKMR
+160 LTDPVSSFSGGWKMR
-175 LALAQTLMS
+175 LALAQTLMT

-204 WLEDWLARYP
+204 WLEEWLSRYP
-214 GTLVI
+214 GTMIV
-219 ISHDRDFLDSAIN
+219 ISHDRDFLDSVIG
-232 VTLHLDEGRL
+232 VTLHLDEGKL
-242 KRYGGNYSTFEK
+242 KRYGGNYSTFER

-259 LAVQQ
+259 LTVQQ
-264 SAFVKQQARIAH
+264 SAFVKQQAHIAH

-329 MIHMDHVACGYP
+329 MIHLDHVSCGY
-341 ATGDDGHPGTGT
+341 AGADAASAKI
-353 PTVILR
+353 ILKN
-359 SVSLTLIPGQR
+359 VSLTLTPGQR

-391 LAPLGGDLTLGR
+391 LQALGGDLVIGR

-416 RLRPDDTPL
+416 RLRDDDSPL
-425 GHLTRLAREI
+425 GHLIRLARDI
-435 NSRAKEGELRAFLGR
+435 GSRAKEGELRAFLGR
-450 FDFGGDMAVSKIAPF
+450 FDFSGDMAVSKVAPF

-472 LALAMIVFRRP
+472 LALALIVFRRP

-527 ADEFILVADGQVEPF
+527 ADEFLLVADGAVAPF

-556 TRAAARNPGSSSG
+556 TRAARSQGSRLATPTVPAMAPAHAQPSAAPAAPEAMAPAAG
-569 SARGAGRDK
+569 KVRARGAVS
-578 PAARDAIAAASVA
+578 A
-591 PAQAAAVVPTP
+591 TP
-602 ARAGAA
+602 R
-608 PKAGPGRTS
+608 
-617 GEQRHRGPGGAAQ
+617 Q
-630 RKPIEREIAKLE
+630 RKPIEREIVRLE
-642 QEIERLTAEKGRV
+642 QDIERLSAEKLALDAVLADPGAY
-655 EALLGDAGLYLPA
+655 EAQRQSELAKTLA
-668 RQAELSTALQRSAE
+668 RHAVLAKT
-682 ITERLEAAEADWM
+682 LEAAEADWLSRHE
-695 ARQDALGQL
+695 AL
-704 QQTPS
+704 QQFD

>member
-1 LFRSGIDVTRAAGD
+1 
-15 NRRMIRFQNLA
+15 MIRFQNLA

-37 ATLQIAAGEHV
+37 ATVQIAPGEHV

-90 APHSARA
+90 APHSERG

-117 KAEHA
+117 KAEAA

-129 ELHARL
+129 ELHAKL

-149 LLLGLGFKPGQ
+149 LLLGLGFKPAQ

-204 WLEDWLARYP
+204 WLEEWLARYP

-232 VTLHLDEGRL
+232 VTLHLDGGTL

-264 SAFVKQQARIAH
+264 SAFIKQQAHIAH

-316 QFEFADAGQSPNP
+316 QFEFYDAGQSPNP

-341 ATGDDGHPGTGT
+341 AGGSDASLRPGPGTGR
-353 PTVILR
+353 PTVILG

-391 LAPLGGDLTLGR
+391 LAPLGGELTLGR

-416 RLRPDDTPL
+416 RLRPDDTPI
-425 GHLTRLAREI
+425 GHITRLAREI
-435 NSRAKEGELRAFLGR
+435 NSRAKEGELRTFLGR

-527 ADEFILVADGQVEPF
+527 ADEFILVADGKVEPF

-556 TRAAARNPGSSSG
+556 TRAAARQAAKAQPQ
-569 SARGAGRDK
+569 AQGASV
-578 PAARDAIAAASVA
+578 PAAPPEA
-591 PAQAAAVVPTP
+591 AAAV
-602 ARAGAA
+602 
-608 PKAGPGRTS
+608 PKAAAAKATAAKTHDGRST
-617 GEQRHRGPGGAAQ
+617 GGQ

-642 QEIERLTAEKGRV
+642 QEIERLTTEKARLD
-655 EALLGDAGLYLPA
+655 ALLGDPDLYLPP
-668 RQAELSTALQRSAE
+668 RQAELAAALARSGD
-682 ITERLEAAEADWM
+682 IGKRLDLAEADWM
-695 ARQDALGQL
+695 ARQETLARMAAL
-704 QQTPS
+704 

>member
-1 LFRSGIDVTRAAGD
+1 
-15 NRRMIRFQNLA
+15 MIRFQNLA

-37 ATLQIAAGEHV
+37 ATVQIAPGEHV

-90 APHSARA
+90 APHSERG

-117 KAEHA
+117 KAEAA

-129 ELHARL
+129 ELHAKL

-149 LLLGLGFKPGQ
+149 LLLGLGFKPAQ

-204 WLEDWLARYP
+204 WLEEWLARYP

-232 VTLHLDEGRL
+232 VTLHLDGGTL

-264 SAFVKQQARIAH
+264 SAFIKQQAHIAH

-316 QFEFADAGQSPNP
+316 QFEFYDAGQSPNP

-341 ATGDDGHPGTGT
+341 AGGSDASLRPGPGTGR
-353 PTVILR
+353 PTVILG

-391 LAPLGGDLTLGR
+391 LAPLGGELTLGR

-416 RLRPDDTPL
+416 RLRPDDTPI

-527 ADEFILVADGQVEPF
+527 ADEFILVADGKVEPF

-556 TRAAARNPGSSSG
+556 TRAAARQAAKVQPQ
-569 SARGAGRDK
+569 AQGASV
-578 PAARDAIAAASVA
+578 PAAPPEA
-591 PAQAAAVVPTP
+591 AAAV
-602 ARAGAA
+602 
-608 PKAGPGRTS
+608 PKAAAAKATAAKTHDGRST
-617 GEQRHRGPGGAAQ
+617 GGQ

-642 QEIERLTAEKGRV
+642 QEIERLTTEKARLD
-655 EALLGDAGLYLPA
+655 ALLGDPDLYLPP
-668 RQAELSTALQRSAE
+668 RQAELAAALARSGD
-682 ITERLEAAEADWM
+682 IGKRLDLAEADWM
-695 ARQDALGQL
+695 ARQETLARMAAL
-704 QQTPS
+704 

>member
-1 LFRSGIDVTRAAGD
+1 
-15 NRRMIRFQNLA
+15 MIRFQNLA

-37 ATLQIAAGEHV
+37 ATVQIAPGEHV

-90 APHSARA
+90 APHSERG

-106 RELRQLEADLE
+106 RELRQLEVDLE
-117 KAEHA
+117 KAEAA

-129 ELHARL
+129 ELHAKL

-149 LLLGLGFKPGQ
+149 LLLGLGFKPAQ

-204 WLEDWLARYP
+204 WLEEWLARYP

-232 VTLHLDEGRL
+232 VTLHLDGGTL

-264 SAFVKQQARIAH
+264 SAFIKQQAHIAH

-316 QFEFADAGQSPNP
+316 QFEFYDAGQSPNP

-341 ATGDDGHPGTGT
+341 AGGSDASLRPGPGTGR
-353 PTVILR
+353 PTVILG

-391 LAPLGGDLTLGR
+391 LAPLGGELTLGR

-416 RLRPDDTPL
+416 RLRPDDTPI
-425 GHLTRLAREI
+425 GHITRLAREI

-527 ADEFILVADGQVEPF
+527 ADEFILVADGKVEPF

-556 TRAAARNPGSSSG
+556 TRAAARQAAKVQPQ
-569 SARGAGRDK
+569 AQGASV
-578 PAARDAIAAASVA
+578 PAAPPEA
-591 PAQAAAVVPTP
+591 AAAV
-602 ARAGAA
+602 
-608 PKAGPGRTS
+608 PKAAAAKATAAKTHDGRST
-617 GEQRHRGPGGAAQ
+617 GGQ

-642 QEIERLTAEKGRV
+642 QEIERLTTEKARLD
-655 EALLGDAGLYLPA
+655 ALLGDPDLYLPP
-668 RQAELSTALQRSAE
+668 RQAELAAALARSGD
-682 ITERLEAAEADWM
+682 IGKRLDLAEADWM
-695 ARQDALGQL
+695 ARQETLARMAAL
-704 QQTPS
+704 

>member
-1 LFRSGIDVTRAAGD
+1 
-15 NRRMIRFQNLA
+15 
-26 LRRGAKLLVSD
+26 
-37 ATLQIAAGEHV
+37 
-48 GLVGD
+48 
-53 NGSGKSSL
+53 
-61 VSLLL
+61 
-66 GELLPDAGDVFIPAH
+66 
-81 WRIAHVAQH
+81 
-90 APHSARA
+90 
-97 ATEFVIDGD
+97 
-106 RELRQLEADLE
+106 
-117 KAEHA
+117 
-122 HDGHAAG
+122 
-129 ELHARL
+129 
-135 ADHDAYTARSRAES
+135 
-149 LLLGLGFKPGQ
+149 
-160 LDNPVSSFSGGWKMR
+160 
-175 LALAQTLMS
+175 
-184 PSDLMLLDEPT
+184 
-195 NHLDLDAIV
+195 
-204 WLEDWLARYP
+204 
-214 GTLVI
+214 LVI

-232 VTLHLDEGRL
+232 VTLHLDGGTL

-264 SAFVKQQARIAH
+264 SAFVKQQAHIAH

-341 ATGDDGHPGTGT
+341 AGGSDGRPGTGK
-353 PTVILR
+353 PTIILG

-416 RLRPDDTPL
+416 RLRPDDTPI

-450 FDFGGDMAVSKIAPF
+450 FDFSGDMAVSKIAPF

-527 ADEFILVADGQVEPF
+527 ADEFILVADGKVDPF

-556 TRAAARNPGSSSG
+556 TRAAARGQGSGGNAGTRDASRTATREAIVPEPAAMATADTPRKAPAATRDEN
-569 SARGAGRDK
+569 ARGRSDQRQK
-578 PAARDAIAAASVA
+578 AS
-591 PAQAAAVVPTP
+591 
-602 ARAGAA
+602 
-608 PKAGPGRTS
+608 
-617 GEQRHRGPGGAAQ
+617 GGGQ

-642 QEIERLTAEKGRV
+642 QEIERLTTEKGLI
-655 EALLGDAGLYLPA
+655 EALLGDASIYLPP
-668 RQAELSTALQRSAE
+668 RQSELAAALQRS
-682 ITERLEAAEADWM
+682 TEVGQRLEAAETEWM
-695 ARQDALGQL
+695 SRQESLARLG
-704 QQTPS
+704 PA

>member
-1 LFRSGIDVTRAAGD
+1 
-15 NRRMIRFQNLA
+15 MIRFQNLA

-37 ATLQIAAGEHV
+37 LNVQIASGEHV

-61 VSLLL
+61 ISLLL
-66 GELLPDAGDVFIPAH
+66 GQLLPDAGDVFIPAQ
-81 WRIAHVAQH
+81 WRTAHVAQH
-90 APHSARA
+90 APHSARE

-106 RELRQLEADLE
+106 HELRRLEAELA
-117 KAEHA
+117 KAEEA

-135 ADHDAYTARSRAES
+135 ADHDSYTARSRAES
-149 LLLGLGFKPGQ
+149 LLLGLGFKPDQ
-160 LDNPVSSFSGGWKMR
+160 LDSPVSSFSGGWKMR
-175 LALAQTLMS
+175 LALAQTLMT

-204 WLEDWLARYP
+204 WLEDWLSRYP
-214 GTLVI
+214 GTMIV
-219 ISHDRDFLDSAIN
+219 ISHDRDFLDSVIN
-232 VTLHLDEGRL
+232 VTLHLDDAKL
-242 KRYGGNYSTFEK
+242 KRYGGNYSTFER

-259 LAVQQ
+259 LTVQQ
-264 SAFVKQQARIAH
+264 SAFVKQQQHIAH
-276 LESFIARFKAKA
+276 LESFIVRFKAKA

-329 MIHMDHVACGYP
+329 MIHLDHVSCGYP
-341 ATGDDGHPGTGT
+341 GVDGGAPKI
-353 PTVILR
+353 ILR
-359 SVSLTLIPGQR
+359 NVSLTLTPGQR

-391 LAPLGGDLTLGR
+391 LKPFDGDMVLGR

-416 RLRPDDTPL
+416 RLRDDDSPL
-425 GHLTRLAREI
+425 GHLIRLARDI
-435 NSRAKEGELRAFLGR
+435 GSRAKEGELRAFLGR
-450 FDFGGDMAVSKIAPF
+450 FDFSGDMAVSKVAPF

-472 LALAMIVFRRP
+472 LALALIVFRRP

-527 ADEFILVADGQVEPF
+527 ADEFLLVADGAVAPF

-556 TRAAARNPGSSSG
+556 TRAAAKQA
-569 SARGAGRDK
+569 ARGATATATV
-578 PAARDAIAAASVA
+578 PAASTA
-591 PAQAAAVVPTP
+591 TP
-602 ARAGAA
+602 ATPAA
-608 PKAGPGRTS
+608 PKAAPARPQAQKAGKSAAAEP
-617 GEQRHRGPGGAAQ
+617 QRNAAQPAQ
-630 RKPIEREIAKLE
+630 RKPIEREVIRLE
-642 QEIERLTAEKGRV
+642 QEIERLTTQRQ
-655 EALLGDAGLYLPA
+655 ALDDLLADPDLYTSA
-668 RQAELSTALQRSAE
+668 RQGELTTQLANHATLAA
-682 ITERLEAAEADWM
+682 RLEAAEADWV
-695 ARQDALGQL
+695 ARQEALQEL
-704 QQTPS
+704 VRS

>member
-1 LFRSGIDVTRAAGD
+1 
-15 NRRMIRFQNLA
+15 MIRFQNLA

-37 ATLQIAAGEHV
+37 ATVQIAPGEHV

-90 APHSARA
+90 APHSERG

-106 RELRQLEADLE
+106 RELRQLEVDLE
-117 KAEHA
+117 KAEAA

-129 ELHARL
+129 ELHAKL

-149 LLLGLGFKPGQ
+149 LLLGLGFKPAQ

-204 WLEDWLARYP
+204 WLEEWLARYP

-232 VTLHLDEGRL
+232 VTLHLDGGTL

-264 SAFVKQQARIAH
+264 SAFIKQQAHIAH

-316 QFEFADAGQSPNP
+316 QFEFYDAGQSPNP

-341 ATGDDGHPGTGT
+341 AGGSDASLRPGPGTGR
-353 PTVILR
+353 PTVILG

-391 LAPLGGDLTLGR
+391 LAPLGGELTLGR

-416 RLRPDDTPL
+416 RLRPDDTPI
-425 GHLTRLAREI
+425 GHITRLAREI

-527 ADEFILVADGQVEPF
+527 ADEFILVADGKVEPF

-556 TRAAARNPGSSSG
+556 TRAAARQAAKAQPQ
-569 SARGAGRDK
+569 AQGASV
-578 PAARDAIAAASVA
+578 PAAPPEA
-591 PAQAAAVVPTP
+591 AAAV
-602 ARAGAA
+602 
-608 PKAGPGRTS
+608 PKAAAAKATAAKTHDGRST
-617 GEQRHRGPGGAAQ
+617 GGQ

-642 QEIERLTAEKGRV
+642 QEIERLTTEKARLD
-655 EALLGDAGLYLPA
+655 ALLGDPDLYLPP
-668 RQAELSTALQRSAE
+668 RQAELAAALARSGD
-682 ITERLEAAEADWM
+682 IGKRLDLAEADWM
-695 ARQDALGQL
+695 ARQETLARMAAL
-704 QQTPS
+704 

>member
-1 LFRSGIDVTRAAGD
+1 
-15 NRRMIRFQNLA
+15 MIRFQNLA

-37 ATLQIAAGEHV
+37 ATLQIAPGEHV

-90 APHSARA
+90 APHSERG

-117 KAEHA
+117 KAEEA

-184 PSDLMLLDEPT
+184 PADLMLLDEPT

-232 VTLHLDEGRL
+232 VTLHLDEGKL

-341 ATGDDGHPGTGT
+341 AGGSDGRPGTGT
-353 PTVILR
+353 PTVILG

-391 LAPLGGDLTLGR
+391 LAPLGGELTLGR

-416 RLRPDDTPL
+416 RLRPDDTPI
-425 GHLTRLAREI
+425 GHITRLARDI
-435 NSRAKEGELRAFLGR
+435 GSRVKEGELRAFLGR

-527 ADEFILVADGQVEPF
+527 ADEFILVADGRVEPF

-556 TRAAARNPGSSSG
+556 TRAAGRNQGSG
-569 SARGAGRDK
+569 SGG
-578 PAARDAIAAASVA
+578 AARDKSAPRDPGAVA
-591 PAQAAAVVPTP
+591 PGVPGAPAATAAAVAATPPPTVVASKPEPGP
-602 ARAGAA
+602 AHG
-608 PKAGPGRTS
+608 T
-617 GEQRHRGPGGAAQ
+617 QRHKRPEGGAQ

-642 QEIERLTAEKGRV
+642 QEIERLTAEKGLLDAR
-655 EALLGDAGLYLPA
+655 LGDAGIYLPS
-668 RQAELSTALQRSAE
+668 RQAELSIALQRSAE
-682 ITERLEAAEADWM
+682 VTAKLEAAETDWM
-695 ARQDALGQL
+695 SRQEALGQL
-704 QQTPS
+704 QQTSS

>member
-1 LFRSGIDVTRAAGD
+1 
-15 NRRMIRFQNLA
+15 MIRLQNLA

-37 ATLQIAAGEHV
+37 ATVQIAPGEHV

-66 GELLPDAGDVFIPAH
+66 GELLPDGGDVFIPAQ
-81 WRIAHVAQH
+81 WRVAHVAQH
-90 APHSARA
+90 APHSERA

-106 RELRQLEADLE
+106 HELRRLEAELE
-117 KAEHA
+117 KAEAA

-129 ELHARL
+129 ELHAKL

-149 LLLGLGFKPGQ
+149 LLLGLGFKPAQ

-204 WLEDWLARYP
+204 WLEEWLERYP

-232 VTLHLDEGRL
+232 VTLHLDSGTL

-264 SAFVKQQARIAH
+264 SAFVKQQAHIAH

-316 QFEFADAGQSPNP
+316 QFEFYDAGQSPNP

-341 ATGDDGHPGTGT
+341 AGGSDASPRPGTGT
-353 PTVILR
+353 GKPTVILGN
-359 SVSLTLIPGQR
+359 VSLTLIPGQR

-416 RLRPDDTPL
+416 RLRPDDTPI
-425 GHLTRLAREI
+425 GHITRLAREI

-527 ADEFILVADGQVEPF
+527 ADEFILVADGKVEPF

-556 TRAAARNPGSSSG
+556 TRAAAR
-569 SARGAGRDK
+569 
-578 PAARDAIAAASVA
+578 
-591 PAQAAAVVPTP
+591 QAAKGTAQP
-602 ARAGAA
+602 A
-608 PKAGPGRTS
+608 PKAAMPVAAAPAETPKPQPAKPDEARPKGGQRQKSEVS
-617 GEQRHRGPGGAAQ
+617 GQ

-642 QEIERLTAEKGRV
+642 QEIERLTTEKARLD
-655 EALLGDAGLYLPA
+655 AQLGDPDLYLPPRA
-668 RQAELSTALQRSAE
+668 AELSAALSRSAE
-682 ITERLEAAEADWM
+682 VGARLEAAETDWM
-695 ARQDALGQL
+695 ARQETLTRIAQA
-704 QQTPS
+704 